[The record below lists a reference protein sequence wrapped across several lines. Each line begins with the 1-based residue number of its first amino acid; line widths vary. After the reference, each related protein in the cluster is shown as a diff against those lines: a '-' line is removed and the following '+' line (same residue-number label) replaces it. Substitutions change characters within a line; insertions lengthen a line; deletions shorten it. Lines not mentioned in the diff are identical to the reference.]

1 VAGRARDTGREL
13 PSSALDGRGVPG
25 PSSPGLVVV
34 ARGQPR
40 LLRDLR
46 AIFRDEI
53 GIRVIENR
61 RRDRA
66 LLPRRPNPDRVIAAI

>member
-1 VAGRARDTGREL
+1 
-13 PSSALDGRGVPG
+13 
-25 PSSPGLVVV
+25 LVVV
-34 ARGQPR
+34 ARGQAR

-61 RRDRA
+61 RKDRA
-66 LLPRRPNPDRVIAAI
+66 LLPRRPDSARLVAAI